1 MDGGP
6 DGMDWEGPEVDY
18 QEFLRAM
25 KALGRKGRGRIIG
38 HLTEMIGAN
47 PWDTESLSARGLA

>member
-1 MDGGP
+1 
-6 DGMDWEGPEVDY
+6 MDWEGPEVDY